1 MVIVRS
7 NYAVFRS
14 SLDPIAYGTTEV
26 YSVGEYRDRIATVD
40 GALRFKERI
49 VVLDTSRI
57 QSLLVT
63 PI

>member
-1 MVIVRS
+1 
-7 NYAVFRS
+7 
-14 SLDPIAYGTTEV
+14 LDPIAYGTTEV